1 VDPQPTRLIL
11 KKVIDALRLS
21 IHHRVMWSPER
32 LALSSRLFWAAVMLC
47 VVGGFAAA
55 SAITYTAGGTRTVWP
70 QLFYVPIAL
79 VAVLVAPRIAVGAA
93 IIAGLL
99 CGPAM
104 PLDRAAGTGQETWS
118 WTLRLGVFVLVALVI
133 AIPATLARKRAHM
146 LERFGGQ
153 VVTSFV
159 TAVDGKHP
167 YTARHSESVARYA
180 TSIAQEL
187 GLPRRAVDRIRWAAL
202 LHDVGKIS
210 TPVELLDKQGPLT
223 DDERVVMERHPVES
237 ARIVEGIDRL
247 ADSLDGVRHHHER
260 LDGAGYPDRLAGEA
274 VSLDA
279 RVLAVADAFD
289 AMTSDRA
296 YRRGMHSAVA
306 LDRLIAEAGTQFDE
320 AVVAA
325 FARSLSV
332 EPPTTEAARDATAET
347 MPLVGSPSPHQS

>member
-1 VDPQPTRLIL
+1 
-11 KKVIDALRLS
+11 
-21 IHHRVMWSPER
+21 MWGRDR
-32 LALSSRLFWAAVMLC
+32 LAFSPRLVWPALTLC
-47 VVGGFAAA
+47 VVGGYAAA
-55 SAITYTAGGTRTVWP
+55 TTITYTAGGTRTVWP

-79 VAVLVAPRIAVGAA
+79 AAVFVAPQLAVGAA

-104 PLDRAAGTGQETWS
+104 PLDRAAGTSQETWS
-118 WTLRLGVFVLVALVI
+118 WTLRLVVFVLVALVI
-133 AIPATLARKRAHM
+133 AIPATLARRRAQM

-167 YTARHSESVARYA
+167 YTARHSESVARHA
-180 TSIAQEL
+180 TAIAREL
-187 GLPRRAVDRIRWAAL
+187 GFSHHAIDRIRWAAL

-223 DDERVVMERHPVES
+223 DDERAVLERHPLES

-260 LDGAGYPDRLAGEA
+260 PDGAGYPDRLAGDA

-296 YRRGMHSAVA
+296 YRTGMHTAVA
-306 LDRLIAEAGTQFDE
+306 LDRLIAGAGSQFDV

-325 FARSLSV
+325 LARSLSL
-332 EPPTTEAARDATAET
+332 EPPTTEAGRAAASES
-347 MPLVGSPSPHQS
+347 MPLLGSPTPHQS

>member
-1 VDPQPTRLIL
+1 
-11 KKVIDALRLS
+11 
-21 IHHRVMWSPER
+21 MWSRGR
-32 LALSSRLFWAAVMLC
+32 LAHAPWLVWTALALC
-47 VVGGFAAA
+47 VLGGFAAA
-55 SAITYTAGGTRTVWP
+55 SMVTYAAGGTRTVWP

-79 VAVLVAPRIAVGAA
+79 AAVFAAPRLAVCAA

-104 PLDRAAGTGQETWS
+104 PLDRAAGTSQETWS
-118 WTLRLGVFVLVALVI
+118 WTLRLVVFVLVALVI
-133 AIPATLARKRAHM
+133 AIPATLARRRAQM

-180 TSIAQEL
+180 TSIAREL
-187 GLPRRAVDRIRWAAL
+187 GLSRHAIDRIRWAAL

-210 TPVELLDKQGPLT
+210 TPLELLDKQGPLT
-223 DDERVVMERHPVES
+223 DDERAVMERHPVES

-260 LDGAGYPDRLAGEA
+260 LDGAGYPDRLAGDA

-296 YRRGMHSAVA
+296 YRRGMHPAVA
-306 LDRLIAEAGTQFDE
+306 LDSLVASAGTQFDA

-332 EPPTTEAARDATAET
+332 EPPTTEEARDPAVAWPEQADTKVVA
-347 MPLVGSPSPHQS
+347 SA

>member
-1 VDPQPTRLIL
+1 
-11 KKVIDALRLS
+11 
-21 IHHRVMWSPER
+21 MWSRDR
-32 LALSSRLFWAAVMLC
+32 LALSSRLFWVAVMLC

-55 SAITYTAGGTRTVWP
+55 STVTYIAGGTRTVWP

-79 VAVLVAPRIAVGAA
+79 AAVLVAPRIAVGVA
-93 IIAGLL
+93 IVGGLL

-104 PLDRAAGTGQETWS
+104 PLDRAAGTSQETWS
-118 WTLRLGVFVLVALVI
+118 WALRLGVFVLVALVI
-133 AIPATLARKRAHM
+133 AIPATLARRRAHM

-180 TSIAQEL
+180 TAIAGEL
-187 GLPRRAVDRIRWAAL
+187 GLPHRAIDRIRWAAL

-223 DDERVVMERHPVES
+223 DDERAVMERHPVES

-260 LDGAGYPDRLAGEA
+260 LDGAGYPDGLAGDA

-296 YRRGMHSAVA
+296 YRSGMHPAVA
-306 LDRLIAEAGTQFDE
+306 LDRLVAGAGTQFDAE
-320 AVVAA
+320 IVAA

-332 EPPTTEAARDATAET
+332 EPPMTEAARAGVPEAA
-347 MPLVGSPSPHQS
+347 PLLGSPTPHQS

>member
-1 VDPQPTRLIL
+1 MMWSRD
-11 KKVIDALRLS
+11 RLS
-21 IHHRVMWSPER
+21 FSPR
-32 LALSSRLFWAAVMLC
+32 LVWPAVTLC

-55 SAITYTAGGTRTVWP
+55 STVTYSAGGTRTVWP

-79 VAVLVAPRIAVGAA
+79 AAVLVAPQLAVGAA

-104 PLDRAAGTGQETWS
+104 PLDRAAGTSQETWS
-118 WTLRLGVFVLVALVI
+118 WTLRLVVFALVALVI
-133 AIPATLARKRAHM
+133 AIPATLARRRAQM

-167 YTARHSESVARYA
+167 YTARHSEGVARYA
-180 TSIAQEL
+180 TAIAREL
-187 GLPRRAVDRIRWAAL
+187 GLSRHAIDRIRWAAL

-223 DDERVVMERHPVES
+223 DDERAVMERHPVES

-247 ADSLDGVRHHHER
+247 SESLDGVRHHHER
-260 LDGAGYPDRLAGEA
+260 LDGAGYPDRLAGDA
-274 VSLDA
+274 VSIDA
-279 RVLAVADAFD
+279 RVIAVADAFD

-296 YRRGMHSAVA
+296 YRRGMHPAIA
-306 LDRLIAEAGTQFDE
+306 LDRLAAGAGTQFD
-320 AVVAA
+320 ATIVAA
-325 FARSLSV
+325 FARCLSV
-332 EPPTTEAARDATAET
+332 EPPTPEAARVATESA
-347 MPLVGSPSPHQS
+347 PLLGSPTPNHS

>member
-1 VDPQPTRLIL
+1 MWGRDRLEL
-11 KKVIDALRLS
+11 
-21 IHHRVMWSPER
+21 PP
-32 LALSSRLFWAAVMLC
+32 RLFWPTVGLC
-47 VVGGFAAA
+47 VIGGFAMATTV
-55 SAITYTAGGTRTVWP
+55 TYAAGGTRTVWP

-79 VAVLVAPRIAVGAA
+79 AAVLVAPRFAVVVA
-93 IIAGLL
+93 IVAGIL

-104 PLDRAAGTGQETWS
+104 PLDRTTGSSQETMS
-118 WTLRLGVFVLVALVI
+118 WTVRLVVFVLVALVI
-133 AIPATLARKRAHM
+133 AIPATLARRRAQM

-180 TSIAQEL
+180 AQIAREL
-187 GLPRRAVDRIRWAAL
+187 GLPSQAIDRIRWAAL
-202 LHDVGKIS
+202 LHDVGTIS
-210 TPVELLDKQGPLT
+210 TPVEILDKQGPLT
-223 DDERVVMERHPVES
+223 DDERAVMERHPVES

-260 LDGAGYPDRLAGEA
+260 VDGAGYPDGLTGAA
-274 VSLDA
+274 VSIDA

-296 YRRGMHSAVA
+296 YRRGMHPAVA
-306 LDRLIAEAGTQFDE
+306 LDRLIAGGGTQFDTS
-320 AVVAA
+320 VVEA

-332 EPPTTEAARDATAET
+332 EPPTTESQPAHVVLDVADARLGVE
-347 MPLVGSPSPHQS
+347 

>member
-1 VDPQPTRLIL
+1 
-11 KKVIDALRLS
+11 
-21 IHHRVMWSPER
+21 MWSRDR
-32 LALSSRLFWAAVMLC
+32 LAFSSQQVWAAFALC
-47 VVGGFAAA
+47 VVGGLAAA
-55 SAITYTAGGTRTVWP
+55 STVTYQAGGTHTVWP
-70 QLFYVPIAL
+70 QLFYLPIAL
-79 VAVLVAPRIAVGAA
+79 AAVLTAPRLAVGVA
-93 IIAGLL
+93 IAAGLL

-118 WTLRLGVFVLVALVI
+118 WTLRLAVFVLVALVI
-133 AIPATLARKRAHM
+133 AIPATLARRRAQM

-180 TSIAQEL
+180 TAIAREL
-187 GLPRRAVDRIRWAAL
+187 GLPPRAIDRIRWAAL
-202 LHDVGKIS
+202 LHDIGKIS
-210 TPVELLDKQGPLT
+210 TPLALLDKDGPLT
-223 DDERVVMERHPVES
+223 DDERAVMERHPVES

-260 LDGAGYPDRLAGEA
+260 LDGAGYPDRLAGAA

-296 YRRGMHSAVA
+296 YRSGMHPAVA
-306 LDRLIAEAGTQFDE
+306 LDRLVAGAGAQFDE
-320 AVVAA
+320 DVVAA
-325 FARSLSV
+325 FARSVSI
-332 EPPTTEAARDATAET
+332 EPPTTEAARPAATDPA
-347 MPLVGSPSPHQS
+347 PLLGSPTPHQG